1 MPPSGWY
8 DDPEQPWTWRY
19 WDGATWTDHRAPM
32 WVAPARDPRSF
43 STWFDRSV
51 AAAKPAFRRVGVL
64 LLAVW
69 VVFGVA
75 GWLLVVSVF
84 DGDRGRELRRLLD
97 IEQNTFGGTTVTA
110 ELTDAEAERAW
121 ELVQDIFW
129 SALPWMIFGGL
140 IFVVLSAWSLAV
152 AVRAVE
158 TSRAD
163 GSDAAVAADPIE
175 SLASIA
181 GAAVRRAPAVIGSG
195 IVVFAAF
202 AAVWTIAW
210 LPLVVVAVAGGE
222 AAAIVLTVLFVVLL
236 LAVATAWLWV
246 RLSLAAVIAAA
257 GGHGIGLTRS
267 WALTNGSFWYAAGRV
282 LITALIVGVANG
294 VINSATGFAEF
305 LGFGTY
311 LAIVFL
317 LQAVTMAAA
326 SIITAAGHLVAIDQL
341 ADRP

>member
-1 MPPSGWY
+1 
-8 DDPEQPWTWRY
+8 
-19 WDGATWTDHRAPM
+19 
-32 WVAPARDPRSF
+32 
-43 STWFDRSV
+43 
-51 AAAKPAFRRVGVL
+51 
-64 LLAVW
+64 LAVW

-75 GWLLVVSVF
+75 GWLLVVAVF

-97 IEQNTFGGTTVTA
+97 IEQNTFGGTTVTT

-121 ELVQDIFW
+121 ELVQEIFW
-129 SALPWMIFGGL
+129 SALPWMILVGL
-140 IFVVLSAWSLAV
+140 TFVVLAAWSLAV
-152 AVRAVE
+152 AVQAVK
-158 TSRAD
+158 TDRAD
-163 GSDAAVAADPIE
+163 GSDPVVVATVATAPVE

-202 AAVWTIAW
+202 AVVWTVAW
-210 LPLVVVAVAGGE
+210 LPLVLVAVAGGE

-267 WALTNGSFWYAAGRV
+267 WALTSSNFWYAAGRV

-294 VINSATGFAEF
+294 VINSATGFAQF

-341 ADRP
+341 ADRS